1 MPSPLAEPQVWNLV
15 AGGYHEHLV
24 PLFRFYSERALALAA
39 LGPDAEILDVAC
51 GPGTLAFLAAP
62 RVARVTALDF
72 SPDMLAELE
81 RRKRESGVTNVTAIA
96 GDGQALP
103 FDDASFDA
111 AFSMFGLMFFP
122 DRARGLLELRRVLRP
137 RAPAVISSWLPL
149 ERVPVI
155 HVVFRALRELMPGL
169 PLGDASAPLSK
180 RETITAELEAA
191 GFRDVAVHEVAQ
203 TVTVPNVHAY
213 WQSNLDSSA
222 PIALLRMNLPPA
234 KFEDLSRGI
243 LEKLEAEFG
252 TGELAIEWPAFVSVG
267 KTPG

>member
-1 MPSPLAEPQVWNLV
+1 
-15 AGGYHEHLV
+15 
-24 PLFRFYSERALALAA
+24 
-39 LGPDAEILDVAC
+39 
-51 GPGTLAFLAAP
+51 
-62 RVARVTALDF
+62 
-72 SPDMLAELE
+72 
-81 RRKRESGVTNVTAIA
+81 
-96 GDGQALP
+96 
-103 FDDASFDA
+103 
-111 AFSMFGLMFFP
+111 
-122 DRARGLLELRRVLRP
+122 
-137 RAPAVISSWLPL
+137 
-149 ERVPVI
+149 VI

-252 TGELAIEWPAFVSVG
+252 TGELAIEWPAFLGVG